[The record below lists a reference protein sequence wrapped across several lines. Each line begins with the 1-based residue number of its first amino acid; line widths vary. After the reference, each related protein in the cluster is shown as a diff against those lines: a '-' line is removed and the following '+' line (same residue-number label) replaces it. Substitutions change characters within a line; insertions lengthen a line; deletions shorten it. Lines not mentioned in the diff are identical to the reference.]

1 MNIKTEFSKKIL
13 ANQIMKHTKYLTNFG
28 MISSQLWKVVL
39 ISQIKQSNILYYQ
52 EKEEENHSSQNLQRK
67 Y

>member
-1 MNIKTEFSKKIL
+1 MNMKTEFSKKIL
-13 ANQIMKHTKYLTNFG
+13 ANQILKHTKYLTNFG